1 MSRLTILNDDK
12 RITADFA
19 PGANL
24 GELLREHM
32 PEFAM
37 PCGGNHK
44 CGKCIVEITDGDA
57 SPETD
62 DERRLLA
69 RSKAPAG
76 FRLACFVALSSDTTV
91 SVSHH
96 DDSKILSWY
105 KIPAHRLTE
114 TGYGFA
120 VDIGTTTIAIQL
132 VNRDT
137 GEVAAERRQVNRQR
151 GYGADVISRIE
162 ACRELGVDV
171 LSDLVADQIEE
182 LCRECLAETGMEK
195 VEEAVVTGNS
205 TMLHLYEGL
214 DPASIAVSPFRVA
227 SRFGCE
233 SRRRI
238 CGAPVYLPRCVGA
251 YVGPDIICSILASN
265 MTDGRTQLMTDVGT
279 NGEMVI
285 SKDGRL
291 TCCATAAGPAFEG
304 AGLSC
309 GMPAAPGAISSVSA
323 DGDDVTY
330 EVIGNA
336 APKGLCGSGILDAL
350 AVMVN
355 SGYMEENGY
364 IPAGYDVGGSGV
376 VITQKDVRQMQL
388 AKSAICAGMITLMED
403 VGTDAEHIDRFSLA
417 GGFGNS
423 INSES
428 AADIGLFP
436 DGLKHVTDFIGNATL
451 GGAYMLLNDRQL
463 REASAR
469 LADEAHEISLS
480 ESAQFMEHYVDCM
493 SFEKQ

>member
-1 MSRLTILNDDK
+1 MPKLTIINNEQSA
-12 RITADFA
+12 IAEFEAGT
-19 PGANL
+19 NL
-24 GELLREHM
+24 GDILRAKL

-44 CGKCIVEITDGDA
+44 CGKCIVEITGDITPA
-57 SPETD
+57 TD
-62 DERRLLA
+62 EERRLLA
-69 RSKAPAG
+69 RSKAPDGA
-76 FRLACFVALSSDTTV
+76 RLACFVTLNSDAAVT
-91 SVSHH
+91 VSHH

-105 KIPAHRLTE
+105 KIPPHRLTE
-114 TGYGFA
+114 SGYGFA

-137 GEVAAERRQVNRQR
+137 GEIAAERRQVNKQR

-162 ACRELGVDV
+162 ACRELGVNV
-171 LSDLVADQIEE
+171 LSDLVANQIEE
-182 LCRECLAETGMEK
+182 LCRECLAETGISK
-195 VEEAVVTGNS
+195 VEESVVTGNS

-214 DPASIAVSPFRVA
+214 DPASIAVTPFLVV
-227 SRFGCE
+227 SRFGCM
-233 SRRRI
+233 SRRTL

-251 YVGPDIICSILASN
+251 YVGPDIVCSVLAAD

-285 SKDGRL
+285 SKDGKL

-309 GMPAAPGAISSVSA
+309 GMPAGLGAISEVKMQ
-323 DGDDVTY
+323 DGEVTY
-330 EVIGNA
+330 EVIGDC

-364 IPAGYDVGGSGV
+364 IPASYDVGGSGV
-376 VITQKDVRQMQL
+376 LITQKDVRQMQL
-388 AKSAICAGMITLMED
+388 AKSAVCAGMVTLMED
-403 VGTDAEHIDRFSLA
+403 VGTDASRVDRFSLA

-436 DGLKHVTDFIGNATL
+436 DGLKKVTDFIGNATL
-451 GGAYMLLNDRQL
+451 GGAYMLLNDREL
-463 REASAR
+463 REKASAM
-469 LADEAHEISLS
+469 ADEAHEISLS
-480 ESAQFMEHYVDCM
+480 ESPQFMEYYVDCM